1 MGVEINCRAMS
12 CFIHATLYWLW
23 PLEEKLMDG
32 EEIIHLVPCSKG
44 KGEWG
49 TYTGTFAFLS
59 EASHWPY

>member
-1 MGVEINCRAMS
+1 
-12 CFIHATLYWLW
+12 
-23 PLEEKLMDG
+23 MDG

-44 KGEWG
+44 EGEWG

>member
-1 MGVEINCRAMS
+1 MS
-12 CFIHATLYWLW
+12 CIIRATLYWLC
-23 PLEEKLMDG
+23 PFEEKLMDG

-44 KGEWG
+44 EGEWG

>member
-1 MGVEINCRAMS
+1 
-12 CFIHATLYWLW
+12 
-23 PLEEKLMDG
+23 MDG

-59 EASHWPY
+59 EASHWPYQTQEILDLDLGNLDLVLP